1 MSTVLLGAC
10 SASAGTSTSGST
22 IALTDASPGIRLV
35 LDHRSAPL
43 TETIQAFVCAV
54 PFPTSDPLYGDL
66 PLRLDLDPTTIATQM
81 QRHVSLYYRALSN
94 GAYRPDFI
102 AGETLTMTA
111 EETHD
116 QCVEDAVDASSP
128 DAAAVLVIANAENL
142 ATAPGGWGRPG
153 TPCQATFC
161 AAASTRRVVYIG
173 ASDFHPDN
181 GAVPLL
187 DLIEHEVG
195 HTLDLPHSGGTSAMY
210 DSALDVM
217 SNSAAPRDVQP
228 ERKNAQDTIAVN
240 RVALGWIPDDDV
252 AVTGLSGGTYTL
264 SPSAGPTG
272 RRVVFVPLGDLT
284 FLTVE
289 YLAATG
295 FDAFLPSGGIA
306 VHRIDGS
313 PTVCEA
319 PVNGACRGIDRQQL
333 TVGSTPPH
341 RDLLATAGSSWT
353 VEGWRITLVRAATA
367 SMDTVQV
374 EVVPTD
380 G

>member
-1 MSTVLLGAC
+1 MSAVLLAGCSSAGS
-10 SASAGTSTSGST
+10 SASGSA
-22 IALTDASPGIRLV
+22 IAQADAPPGIRLV
-35 LDHRSAPL
+35 LEHRPAPL
-43 TETIQAFVCAV
+43 TEAIQVFVCAV

-66 PLRLDLDPTTIATQM
+66 QLRLDLDPTTIAAQM

-94 GAYRPDFI
+94 GAYRPDFV
-102 AGETLTMTA
+102 AGETLTMTT

-128 DAAAVLVIANAENL
+128 EAAAVLVVANAENL
-142 ATAPGGWGRPG
+142 ATGPGGWGRPG
-153 TPCQATFC
+153 TPCAATFC
-161 AAASTRRVVYIG
+161 SAASTRRAVYVG

-187 DLIEHEVG
+187 DLIEHEIG
-195 HTLDLPHSGGTSAMY
+195 HTLDLPHSGDTSARY
-210 DSALDVM
+210 DSVLDVM

-252 AVTGLSGGTYTL
+252 AVAGPAGGTYML
-264 SPSAGPTG
+264 SPSAGPAG
-272 RRVVFVPLGDLT
+272 RRVVFVPLGDLI

-289 YLAATG
+289 YLAGTG

-306 VHRIDGS
+306 VHRIDES
-313 PTVCEA
+313 PTVCEM
-319 PVNGACRGIDRQQL
+319 PVAGACVGIDRQQL

-341 RDLLATAGSSWT
+341 RDLLATAGASWT
-353 VEGWRITLVRAATA
+353 VDGWRITLVRAA
-367 SMDTVQV
+367 SGPMDTVQV